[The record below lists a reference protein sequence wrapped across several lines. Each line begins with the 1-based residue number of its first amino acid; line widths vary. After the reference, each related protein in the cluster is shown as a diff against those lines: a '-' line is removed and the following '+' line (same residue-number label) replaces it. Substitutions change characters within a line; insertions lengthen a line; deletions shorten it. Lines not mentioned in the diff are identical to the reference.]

1 MCKCLSN
8 ATWVMKAAELL
19 IFQNANLLSD
29 ISCGFDVAFHVWL
42 IYSLDQM
49 S

>member
-29 ISCGFDVAFHVWL
+29 ISCGFDVAFMYGSSTL
-42 IYSLDQM
+42 
-49 S
+49 